1 MKRRCIKCGT
11 DWEIKGPVAFRE
23 ECPECAAF
31 VHTCA
36 NCLNYD
42 GRNRVCHLPTT
53 EPIRDANEM
62 NFCEEY
68 EYGPGGGETSG
79 KGAAPARAAA
89 GPAARPA
96 PEKPLT
102 PDEARRRFEDLFRD
116 PKK

>member
-11 DWEIKGPVAFRE
+11 DWEIKGPVSFRE

-36 NCLNYD
+36 NCRHYD
-42 GRNRVCHLPTT
+42 AVNRGCCSPTT
-53 EPIRDANEM
+53 EPVRDPSEM
-62 NFCEEY
+62 NFCEEF
-68 EYGPGGGETSG
+68 EYGPGGGEASG
-79 KGAAPARAAA
+79 KAAAPGRPAAA
-89 GPAARPA
+89 PSAKAA
-96 PEKPLT
+96 EKPLT

>member
-1 MKRRCIKCGT
+1 MKRRCVKCGT
-11 DWEIKGPVAFRE
+11 EWEIKGPVAFRE

-42 GRNRVCHLPTT
+42 ARNRICRLPTT
-53 EPIRDANEM
+53 DPISDAHEM

-68 EYGPGGGETSG
+68 EYGPGGGEMPG

-89 GPAARPA
+89 GPASKPS
-96 PEKPLT
+96 EKPLT
-102 PDEARRRFEDLFRD
+102 PDEARRRFEALFRD
-116 PKK
+116 TKK